1 MTIREVSECFGISQD
16 TLRYYEKA
24 GIIPA
29 VNRTSGGIRNYT
41 EEDLKWVEQAK
52 CMRDAGVTVEAL
64 AEYVRLFRAGDDT
77 VEARLNL
84 LNEQRA
90 QLLAQQKRLEETIH
104 RLDYKISRYQNALET
119 GKLTWE

>member
-1 MTIREVSECFGISQD
+1 MTIKDVSKRFGISQD

-29 VNRTSGGIRNYT
+29 VTRTSGGIRNYA

-52 CMRDAGVTVEAL
+52 CMRDAGVSVEAL

>member
-1 MTIREVSECFGISQD
+1 MTIKDVSKRFGISQD
-16 TLRYYEKA
+16 TLRYYENA

-29 VNRTSGGIRNYT
+29 VTRTSGGIRNYA

-52 CMRDAGVTVEAL
+52 CMRDAGVSVEAL